1 MGLSFDLADDGNTPA
16 ARIKV
21 VGVGGAGGNAIRTMI
36 ESNVQDVEFI
46 VANTDIQAL
55 TANPAGV
62 RIQLGRSL
70 TKGLGAGAN
79 PEIGKKAAMEDIQL
93 LQEHLQGADMVF
105 ITAGMGGGTGTGAA
119 PVIAQVARD
128 LGALTVGVV
137 TKPFLFEGKRRAKF
151 AEVGLAEL
159 EQHVDTLITIP
170 NQKLVNLNDPDM
182 TLMDAFRKADE
193 VLVHAVQGISDLI
206 QQTGIVN
213 VDFADVKA
221 VMTQMGMALMG
232 IGYGRGERRAMDAAT
247 AAINSP
253 LLDNMSVEGATGIL
267 INFTGGPDMRL
278 GEINEAATM
287 IMDSAHE
294 DANIIFGSV
303 VNPEMRDVI
312 KVTVIATGFGRAVR
326 QEESKPAFASRVVTP
341 PLAETR
347 MRAAQAPIASS
358 PEVRTR
364 TAVPEGTTRRST
376 TPVAPVVRE
385 TRTSGNFGIA
395 QEADLDIP
403 TFLRNRGGE

>member
-1 MGLSFDLADDGNTPA
+1 
-16 ARIKV
+16 
-21 VGVGGAGGNAIRTMI
+21 
-36 ESNVQDVEFI
+36 
-46 VANTDIQAL
+46 
-55 TANPAGV
+55 
-62 RIQLGRSL
+62 
-70 TKGLGAGAN
+70 
-79 PEIGKKAAMEDIQL
+79 
-93 LQEHLQGADMVF
+93 
-105 ITAGMGGGTGTGAA
+105 
-119 PVIAQVARD
+119 
-128 LGALTVGVV
+128 VV

-151 AEVGLAEL
+151 AEAGLAEL

-376 TPVAPVVRE
+376 APVAPVVRE